1 MIEKEQIGHKLRRES
16 VKTYFDQI
24 DVNHTGLVRAEEFI
38 HVLDKNEKEVWLRD
52 FFNSIHNFEVTSKS
66 EIIIKKLKA
75 IKENKNLENDSK
87 ALDDLEW

>member
-24 DVNHTGLVRAEEFI
+24 DINHTGLVKTEEFI
-38 HVLDKNEKEVWLRD
+38 SALDKNESEDWLRD

-75 IKENKNLENDSK
+75 IKENKNLEHDFK
-87 ALDDLEW
+87 ALDDLDW